1 MTPYE
6 VVKEIERIAE
16 EYQHGGNITPLRKI
30 DRLLKSIQGLTSY
43 TDEMVQGMHEASD
56 TFYGRTDLTCQK
68 SEWELRHGLLAA
80 LHRLK
85 NAMSMM
91 EAQLPADLG

>member
-6 VVKEIERIAE
+6 VVSEIERVAE

-30 DRLLKSIQGLTSY
+30 NKLLKPIQGLTSY
-43 TDEMVQGMHEASD
+43 TDEMIQGMQQASD
-56 TFYGRTDLTCQK
+56 LFYGRMDLTCQK
-68 SEWELRHGLLAA
+68 SEWELRHELLAA

-91 EAQLPADLG
+91 EAQLPADVG